1 MTGSRGKLFARAL
14 AAAAGLSLMAGVD
27 AAEPAPAGPSVEAL
41 SFNCYTCHG
50 PDGRS
55 PAAMPSLQGKHAG
68 YLLRRLLE
76 FKQGKGHP
84 TIMDRIARG
93 YSDEELADI
102 AAYIAAQTPST
113 GERR

>member
-1 MTGSRGKLFARAL
+1 MAGSLRKLIPRIL
-14 AAAAGLSLMAGVD
+14 AAAAGLSLAAVARAAG
-27 AAEPAPAGPSVEAL
+27 PAPAGPSVEAL
-41 SFNCYTCHG
+41 SFSCYTCHG
-50 PDGRS
+50 PGGRS
-55 PAAMPSLQGKHAG
+55 PAAMPSLQGKHAD

-93 YSDEELADI
+93 YTDEELEAI
-102 AAYIAAQTPST
+102 AAYLAAHGDST

>member
-1 MTGSRGKLFARAL
+1 VL
-14 AAAAGLSLMAGVD
+14 AAAAGLSLTAGVD
-27 AAEPAPAGPSVEAL
+27 AAGTAPPGRSIEAL

-55 PAAMPSLQGKHAG
+55 PASMPSLQGKHAD

-93 YSDEELADI
+93 YTDEELAAV
-102 AAYIAAQTPST
+102 AAYLAAHAGST
-113 GERR
+113 DEPR

>member
-1 MTGSRGKLFARAL
+1 MDGMPGKLIPHVL
-14 AAAAGLSLMAGVD
+14 AAACLLLTAAGE
-27 AAEPAPAGPSVEAL
+27 AAEPARAGPSVEAL

-55 PAAMPSLQGKHAG
+55 PAAMPSLQGKHAD

-93 YSDEELADI
+93 YSDEELASI
-102 AAYIAAQTPST
+102 AAYIAAQAPAAE
-113 GERR
+113 GRR

>member
-1 MTGSRGKLFARAL
+1 LIPRVLS
-14 AAAAGLSLMAGVD
+14 AAAGLLLIAAAV
-27 AAEPAPAGPSVEAL
+27 AAEPAPAGPSIEAL

-55 PAAMPSLQGKHAG
+55 PAAMPSLQGKRAD

-93 YSDEELADI
+93 YSDEELASI
-102 AAYIAAQTPST
+102 AAYVAAQPPAT

>member
-1 MTGSRGKLFARAL
+1 MDGMPGKLISRVLAAMACPVL
-14 AAAAGLSLMAGVD
+14 IAAAA
-27 AAEPAPAGPSVEAL
+27 AAEPARTGPSVEAL

-55 PAAMPSLQGKHAG
+55 PAAMPSLQGKHAD

-93 YSDEELADI
+93 YSDEELASI
-102 AAYIAAQTPST
+102 AAYIAAQTPAA
-113 GERR
+113 GEPR

>member
-1 MTGSRGKLFARAL
+1 MAGSLQKFIARAL
-14 AAAAGLSLMAGVD
+14 AAAAGLSLTAGVD
-27 AAEPAPAGPSVEAL
+27 AAGAAPAGPSIEAL
-41 SFNCYTCHG
+41 SFNCHTCHG

-55 PAAMPSLQGKHAG
+55 PAAMPSLQGKPAD

-93 YSDEELADI
+93 YTDEELAGI
-102 AAYIAAQTPST
+102 AAYLAAHGNST
-113 GERR
+113 GEPR